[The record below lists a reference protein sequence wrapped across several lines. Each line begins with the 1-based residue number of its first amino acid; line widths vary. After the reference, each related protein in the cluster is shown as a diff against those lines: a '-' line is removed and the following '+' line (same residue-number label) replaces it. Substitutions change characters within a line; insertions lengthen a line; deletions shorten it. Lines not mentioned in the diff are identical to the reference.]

1 MGAKFKVKKR
11 IDEMVSSEV
20 MEILDNASV
29 EELGR
34 SEKGIK
40 TKPLMDAGL
49 NTVAS
54 IINSDITRLR
64 RVDGLGEEA
73 ARKVKKIANDY
84 MIDAKKQ
91 VKIRLSAD
99 NKSEAA
105 SNLIVAVTE
114 YISGKEVSD
123 DEAWSLFSADP
134 ISYYTSIEK
143 IAPGVL
149 GNDDTK
155 YGLPEELAKDV
166 NEQSVSLEGLN
177 CTLRRYQEWGVKYA
191 LRQERVLLGDEM
203 GLGKT
208 VQAIAVMASLKNT
221 GATHFLVV
229 CPASLITNWCREI
242 AKFCSIPVVRIHGSD
257 REAAIEKW
265 KDEGGAG
272 VTTYETTGYFT
283 FDEEYKF
290 NLLIVDEAHYI
301 KNKEAQRTR
310 NTLNISKHADRMLF
324 MTGTAMENNVDE
336 MITLMSYLKPDI
348 SSSVKKL
355 SFMSAAKQFRDKIA
369 PVYYR
374 RKREDVLKELPE
386 KIETREW
393 CTLGPE
399 EEKIYEDFTRKKKF
413 MDMRRVSW
421 NIDDLT
427 LSAKA
432 NRLREIAEEAEEDGR
447 KILVFSFFLDTIE
460 KVSSLFGDKCMP
472 YINGALTPEKRQSI
486 IDDFEKA
493 PAGTILPAQIQSGGT
508 GLNIQSASV
517 VVICEPQ
524 LKPSIENQAISRA
537 YRMGQSRNVLVY
549 RLLADDTVDERLL
562 ERLEEKQKEFDAFA
576 DLSAAAAES
585 YELDKKLIGD
595 IIQEEIDRINAKNG
609 YKAED
614 TDIVIEKT
622 SDSKDDT

>member
-1 MGAKFKVKKR
+1 
-11 IDEMVSSEV
+11 
-20 MEILDNASV
+20 
-29 EELGR
+29 
-34 SEKGIK
+34 
-40 TKPLMDAGL
+40 
-49 NTVAS
+49 
-54 IINSDITRLR
+54 
-64 RVDGLGEEA
+64 
-73 ARKVKKIANDY
+73 
-84 MIDAKKQ
+84 
-91 VKIRLSAD
+91 
-99 NKSEAA
+99 
-105 SNLIVAVTE
+105 
-114 YISGKEVSD
+114 
-123 DEAWSLFSADP
+123 
-134 ISYYTSIEK
+134 
-143 IAPGVL
+143 
-149 GNDDTK
+149 
-155 YGLPEELAKDV
+155 
-166 NEQSVSLEGLN
+166 
-177 CTLRRYQEWGVKYA
+177 
-191 LRQERVLLGDEM
+191 
-203 GLGKT
+203 
-208 VQAIAVMASLKNT
+208 
-221 GATHFLVV
+221 
-229 CPASLITNWCREI
+229 
-242 AKFCSIPVVRIHGSD
+242 
-257 REAAIEKW
+257 
-265 KDEGGAG
+265 
-272 VTTYETTGYFT
+272 
-283 FDEEYKF
+283 
-290 NLLIVDEAHYI
+290 
-301 KNKEAQRTR
+301 
-310 NTLNISKHADRMLF
+310 
-324 MTGTAMENNVDE
+324 
-336 MITLMSYLKPDI
+336 
-348 SSSVKKL
+348 
-355 SFMSAAKQFRDKIA
+355 MSAAKQFRDKIA

-399 EEKIYEDFTRKKKF
+399 EEKIYEDFTRNKKF

-472 YINGALTPEKRQSI
+472 YINGSLSPEKRQSI

-585 YELDKKLIGD
+585 FELDKKLIGD

-622 SDSKDDT
+622 SDSQDDT